1 MLFDISD
8 IGQFRLYSG
17 HSAQDVT
24 SLGLRMLN
32 SVNSIT
38 EPQHVTQLLR
48 RARAGDSEAASVL
61 MPLVYR
67 ELHALAERKMRFE
80 RPNHTLQPTV
90 LVNEAYLQLL
100 NLDHLDCQNKSHFF
114 ALASNIMRRVLVDH
128 ARSAKAAKRPGSH
141 QQVELTSQLQVSVE
155 SIDILALNNALEELA
170 AFDKRQ
176 AQVVEMRFFAGLS
189 FEEIAEVLD
198 ISVRTAKRDWSIAR
212 AWLHGELVPRRSAPY
227 GC

>member
-1 MLFDISD
+1 MLD
-8 IGQFRLYSG
+8 
-17 HSAQDVT
+17 
-24 SLGLRMLN
+24 SLN
-32 SVNSIT
+32 PNA
-38 EPQHVTQLLR
+38 EPQRVTQLLR
-48 RARAGDSEAASVL
+48 RAQAGDSEAASAL

-100 NLDHLDCQNKSHFF
+100 NLDNLDCQNKAHFF

-128 ARSAKAAKRPGSH
+128 ARSAKAAKRPGAH
-141 QQVELTSQLQVSVE
+141 QQVTLSSQALVSAPP
-155 SIDILALNNALEELA
+155 IDILALNSALEALA
-170 AFDKRQ
+170 TFDKRQ

-189 FEEIAEVLD
+189 FEEIAEALD
-198 ISVRTAKRDWSIAR
+198 ISVRTAKRDWSMAR
-212 AWLHGELVPRRSAPY
+212 AWLHAELVPRRSAPY